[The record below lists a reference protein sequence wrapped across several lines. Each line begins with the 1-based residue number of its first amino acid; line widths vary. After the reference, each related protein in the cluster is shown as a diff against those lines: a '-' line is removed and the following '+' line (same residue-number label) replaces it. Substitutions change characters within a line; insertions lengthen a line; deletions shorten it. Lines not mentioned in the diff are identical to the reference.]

1 MKTFSPTPENIDRQ
15 WYVVDA
21 SDQVLGRLASQIAH
35 RLRGKHKPEF
45 APHMD
50 NGDFIVVVNCEKIR
64 VTGSK
69 LQKKVYYSHTGWVGG
84 LKETTLEKK
93 LAAKPEEVLRLAVRG
108 MLPKTASA
116 VPCEET
122 ENYAGAEHPHAAP
135 GSQASDLPELGARA
149 MSYLICYGTG
159 RPQDGYRPHS
169 SVCRWGP
176 DRGERSPHGRLFS
189 PQDPAD
195 DHSSASG
202 SDQNP

>member
-64 VTGSK
+64 VTG
-69 LQKKVYYSHTGWVGG
+69 G

-108 MLPKTASA
+108 MLPKNRLGRAMLKKLKI
-116 VPCEET
+116 
-122 ENYAGAEHPHAAP
+122 YAGAEHPHAA
-135 GSQASDLPELGARA
+135 QAPKPL
-149 MSYLICYGTG
+149 T
-159 RPQDGYRPHS
+159 
-169 SVCRWGP
+169 
-176 DRGERSPHGRLFS
+176 F
-189 PQDPAD
+189 
-195 DHSSASG
+195 
-202 SDQNP
+202 QN